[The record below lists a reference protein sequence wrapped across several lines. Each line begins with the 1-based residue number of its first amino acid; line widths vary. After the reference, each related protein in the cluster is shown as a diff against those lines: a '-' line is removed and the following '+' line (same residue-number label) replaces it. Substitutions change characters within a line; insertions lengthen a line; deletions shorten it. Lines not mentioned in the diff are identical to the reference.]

1 MWFTYIVNPPK
12 LLLTTNW
19 KVFTSQTSIY
29 FLGLLSC
36 SEVTT
41 TLRKGLLMKETPVK
55 RGQAHVCLAILLQR
69 AFLMT
74 SLHADMC
81 DYTMEIYIISR
92 MKAWCGHD
100 PGHVSRNQPL
110 SWHLSSVGG
119 ISKRTLT
126 TYGSN
131 EDGNVGVIFKKK
143 PTNQK
148 PTGKICQGPKVCQ
161 GQQNRPLFFWL

>member
-1 MWFTYIVNPPK
+1 
-12 LLLTTNW
+12 
-19 KVFTSQTSIY
+19 
-29 FLGLLSC
+29 
-36 SEVTT
+36 
-41 TLRKGLLMKETPVK
+41 MKETPVK

-92 MKAWCGHD
+92 MKAWCGQD

-131 EDGNVGVIFKKK
+131 EDGNVGVIFKK
-143 PTNQK
+143 NQQTK
-148 PTGKICQGPKVCQ
+148 
-161 GQQNRPLFFWL
+161 NPLEKSARDQKSAKANKTDLFSSGCNDINSVVI